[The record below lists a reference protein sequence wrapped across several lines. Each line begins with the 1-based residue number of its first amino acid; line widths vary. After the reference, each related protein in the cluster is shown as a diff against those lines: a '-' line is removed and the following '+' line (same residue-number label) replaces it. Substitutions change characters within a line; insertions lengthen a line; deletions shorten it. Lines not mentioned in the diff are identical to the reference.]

1 MEMSILTWVLTY
13 AVHSTVLIGCVWLL
27 CTTTGRLA
35 LSTREILWKV
45 ALLGG
50 VLTAS
55 LHMGLGARAPW
66 GELDLPPAL
75 DTQPTVVAQPSVS
88 GETPRAVEREI
99 VRHRSGD
106 MTITTVRERRA
117 PSEPV
122 TAPVAV
128 ATPAGTTPERTPW
141 PWVILA
147 LAALG
152 SIYAAIRL
160 VMASLRLRRQLRGRR
175 DVIEDPLLET
185 FLSMCQKVGL
195 KKRVK
200 LTASAHLQS
209 PVALVRREIVLP
221 ERAVDS
227 LGPQQQEGMLAH
239 ELAHVLRRDPLW
251 LWVAAVVEAVFFF
264 QPLNHLARRRIQ
276 QVAEL
281 QCDDWAARTTGSGVH
296 LAKCLAE
303 VAAWVDGGSAI
314 SPTVAAMA
322 EPRSPIVR
330 RITRLLDDKRRKQA
344 PGGPAAGVVMGI
356 ALLGFVTWLAPGI
369 GRASVGTPSTSNGS
383 SGSAPVAVANAT
395 SEPKRD
401 VEFRDVRGEDGRDRS
416 HLRVQTSDE
425 IVEVEIE
432 RSRPPEPPPVPEP
445 PRRGVRIH
453 IEGSVWGGLFDPH
466 WHGAIDVDL
475 GDLDQAIEEMFD
487 FGGPFRPSSRLWA
500 PSPSDTAQHAHHARE
515 HAHHA
520 RKHARHARDH
530 AHRVRKHAH
539 RARDERRQADDR
551 GLLDL

>member
-27 CTTTGRLA
+27 CTTVRRLS
-35 LSTREILWKV
+35 LPTREILWKV

-50 VLTAS
+50 ILTAS

-66 GELDLPPAL
+66 GELSLPPAL
-75 DTQPTVVAQPSVS
+75 DTQPTVVAQPTVAAQPTASA
-88 GETPRAVEREI
+88 EAPRAVEREI

-117 PSEPV
+117 HSEPV
-122 TAPVAV
+122 TAPAAV
-128 ATPAGTTPERTPW
+128 ATPAGTTPQRTPW

-152 SIYAAIRL
+152 SIYASIRL

-239 ELAHVLRRDPLW
+239 ELAHVLRRDPPW

-314 SPTVAAMA
+314 APTVAAMA

-344 PGGPAAGVVMGI
+344 PGGPAAGIVMGMAI
-356 ALLGFVTWLAPGI
+356 LGFVTWLAPGI
-369 GRASVGTPSTSNGS
+369 GRASMVVTPPEGS
-383 SGSAPVAVANAT
+383 STEAPVALARASAE
-395 SEPKRD
+395 SERD
-401 VEFRDVRGEDGRDRS
+401 VQFRDVQGEDGRDRS

-432 RSRPPEPPPVPEP
+432 RTRPPEPPPVPEP

-487 FGGPFRPSSRLWA
+487 LGPFRPSSRLKSPW
-500 PSPSDTAQHAHHARE
+500 PSDTTRHARHAREQARHARE
-515 HAHHA
+515 HA
-520 RKHARHARDH
+520 RHA
-530 AHRVRKHAH
+530 RKHAH
-539 RARDERRQADDR
+539 RARDERRHDEDR